1 MNIPQTRPA
10 RERPD
15 IIPIIPIT
23 GTKRRA
29 FLEENAAAAN
39 LILSAQDLARI
50 EQVAPR
56 GVAAGPRYTESA
68 MKMVNG

>member
-1 MNIPQTRPA
+1 MAWVLAQGQ
-10 RERPD
+10 D
-15 IIPIIPIT
+15 VIPIP

-29 FLEENAAAAN
+29 FLEENVAAGN

-50 EQVAPR
+50 EQIAPR
-56 GVAAGPRYTESA
+56 VVAAGPRYPESG